1 MNILEDIKSLSN
13 EIERVVVE
21 ANELDT
27 KINYL
32 ELECL
37 RAVIKTCKGSFRFSK
52 ILETEINWCK
62 E

>member
-13 EIERVVVE
+13 EIERVAVE

-37 RAVIKTCKGSFRFSK
+37 RDVIKPCKGGFRFSK